1 MDNQTTPISK
11 NHRMGWILFPMI
23 VEILILILAAL
34 LRLWALDLKPA
45 HFDEGINGWFVDQMR
60 DAGFYRYDPEN
71 YHGPLYFYLL
81 FLFLTL
87 LGRNL
92 WALRLPSILS
102 SIASVWMS
110 LKFQRFFGGNAA
122 RLGALALAVSPA
134 AVFYGRYA
142 IHESLVVLSMMITA
156 WGVMGLWQSGGKRE
170 LAATVTGVTLLLLL
184 KETAAIHLGCLVL
197 AALSLFLWQKVVP
210 SRPLLPMAKPSWSR
224 RELYWYLGLSLLT
237 LLFFYSGTFLN
248 WGGVPDF
255 AKAYIKWF
263 HTGTSAG
270 GHVKSD
276 YQIGPLNYYWLS
288 LMWHYEWLALLGLV
302 YAVRLAFPA
311 PPLQRYLAIYGL
323 GVLIAYSIVPYKT
336 PWCIIS
342 IIWPFSIFF
351 GCAVQEIWQ
360 KYQGLRPLFLILCS
374 GLLVA
379 SLVKTISLNFQHF
392 SDPLERYVYVQTL
405 PGITVLTAP
414 VLGVAERD
422 PRNYAMNAQI
432 ILESYYPLPWIFG
445 DFTRIGYYEKEP
457 PPNPLKGDF
466 IVALTSQQKMVESRI
481 KEPYLRRRFHLRDS
495 MDECTVWFRESLFDQ
510 WFREPGH
517 GKVERVFPSTPKE
530 K

>member
-92 WALRLPSILS
+92 WALRLPSVLS

-184 KETAAIHLGCLVL
+184 
-197 AALSLFLWQKVVP
+197 
-210 SRPLLPMAKPSWSR
+210 
-224 RELYWYLGLSLLT
+224 
-237 LLFFYSGTFLN
+237 
-248 WGGVPDF
+248 
-255 AKAYIKWF
+255 
-263 HTGTSAG
+263 
-270 GHVKSD
+270 
-276 YQIGPLNYYWLS
+276 
-288 LMWHYEWLALLGLV
+288 
-302 YAVRLAFPA
+302 
-311 PPLQRYLAIYGL
+311 
-323 GVLIAYSIVPYKT
+323 
-336 PWCIIS
+336 
-342 IIWPFSIFF
+342 
-351 GCAVQEIWQ
+351 
-360 KYQGLRPLFLILCS
+360 
-374 GLLVA
+374 
-379 SLVKTISLNFQHF
+379 
-392 SDPLERYVYVQTL
+392 
-405 PGITVLTAP
+405 
-414 VLGVAERD
+414 
-422 PRNYAMNAQI
+422 
-432 ILESYYPLPWIFG
+432 
-445 DFTRIGYYEKEP
+445 
-457 PPNPLKGDF
+457 
-466 IVALTSQQKMVESRI
+466 
-481 KEPYLRRRFHLRDS
+481 
-495 MDECTVWFRESLFDQ
+495 
-510 WFREPGH
+510 
-517 GKVERVFPSTPKE
+517 
-530 K
+530 